1 VMRILQV
8 SDMHGSLEAAA
19 KTALRAEGFDA
30 VFVVGDI
37 THFGGIPQ
45 AEVLLEKVA
54 ESGREVFFVGGNCD
68 HESILTW
75 IPKNPRIHNL
85 HLCRESFQG
94 VELIGIGGG
103 NLSPFNTFVEFSEE
117 EFSSM
122 LSRLAPSSE
131 RFVLVSHTPPH
142 GTDAD
147 VGRGTHLGSKAVRT
161 YVEKYR
167 PLAVLCG
174 HIHEARSAS
183 LLGRTWVVNAGPAR
197 DGYCASITINYD
209 NVSVELLRL

>member
-1 VMRILQV
+1 MRILQV
-8 SDMHGSLEAAA
+8 SDVHGSLEAAA
-19 KTALRAEGFDA
+19 KTASRAEGFDA

-54 ESGREVFFVGGNCD
+54 ECGLDVFFVGGNCD

-85 HLCRESFQG
+85 HLRRESFHD
-94 VELIGIGGG
+94 VELIGLGGG
-103 NLSPFNTFVEFSEE
+103 NLSPFNTFVEFSED
-117 EFSSM
+117 EFASM
-122 LSRLAPSSE
+122 LSQLSPTSE

-142 GTDAD
+142 GTNAD
-147 VGRGTHLGSKAVRT
+147 VGRGTHLGSKSIRT
-161 YVEKYR
+161 YVEKYS
-167 PLAVLCG
+167 PLVVCCG

-183 LLGRTWVVNAGPAR
+183 KLGRTWVVNAGPAR
-197 DGYCASITINYD
+197 DGYCASITLD
-209 NVSVELLRL
+209 FDSVAVELLKL